1 MTPKE
6 YKKYVEVEA
15 AIKKRRVQLLAEA
28 WTPNGDKEIFKY
40 LEDMAPFKLD
50 QEDVPLRIKIVEN
63 PKYKI
68 SKLFGGAV
76 DLFTHDCIHVL
87 LGRGLLLKDEA
98 FVIGYTMGSTKS
110 TPRWKRNLFMFIT
123 KYVYPH
129 GYKFY
134 EEERYVFYSG
144 VMAGSKCK
152 TDLSAVDFSKHLDYK
167 VSALR
172 QKLGVEKELLD
183 CYYCLERKCFPNSPE
198 SQRLPQA

>member
-6 YKKYVEVEA
+6 HKEYAKAEA
-15 AIKKRRVQLLAEA
+15 VIRKQRTQLLAEA
-28 WTPNGDKEIFKY
+28 WTPSEDKEMFKH
-40 LEDMAPFKLD
+40 LKDMAPFKLD
-50 QEDVPLRIKIVEN
+50 QEDVPLRIKLVEN
-63 PKYKI
+63 PEHRM

-76 DLFTHDCIHVL
+76 DLFTHDCVHVL

-110 TPRWKRNLFMFIT
+110 MPRWKRNLFMFVT
-123 KYVYPH
+123 KYIYPD
-129 GYKFY
+129 GYRFY

-144 VMAGSKCK
+144 VMAGSKCGV
-152 TDLSAVDFSKHLDYK
+152 DLSMVEFGKYLDYK

-172 QKLGVEKELLD
+172 QKFGIEKELLD

-198 SQRLPQA
+198 SQRLP

>member
-1 MTPKE
+1 
-6 YKKYVEVEA
+6 
-15 AIKKRRVQLLAEA
+15 
-28 WTPNGDKEIFKY
+28 
-40 LEDMAPFKLD
+40 
-50 QEDVPLRIKIVEN
+50 
-63 PKYKI
+63 
-68 SKLFGGAV
+68 
-76 DLFTHDCIHVL
+76 
-87 LGRGLLLKDEA
+87 
-98 FVIGYTMGSTKS
+98 
-110 TPRWKRNLFMFIT
+110 MFIT

-198 SQRLPQA
+198 QGECQSAKQVASTS